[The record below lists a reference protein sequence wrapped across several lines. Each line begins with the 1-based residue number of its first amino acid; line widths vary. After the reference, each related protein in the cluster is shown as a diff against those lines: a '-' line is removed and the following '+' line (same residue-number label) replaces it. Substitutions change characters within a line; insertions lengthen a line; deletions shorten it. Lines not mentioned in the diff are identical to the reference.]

1 MKTLHEIGTTVY
13 HFGGGSGTHGK
24 GTIIGYNTNKP
35 IAGMSV
41 NFNEKVEAAAK
52 AGLLGA
58 LVSSFYSFENCPY
71 IVKFDSGYTDVYEE
85 TSLTLEE
92 SNA

>member
-1 MKTLHEIGTTVY
+1 
-13 HFGGGSGTHGK
+13 
-24 GTIIGYNTNKP
+24 
-35 IAGMSV
+35 MSV

-58 LVSSFYSFENCPY
+58 LVSSLYTFENCPY